1 MSFSAP
7 RDIAWPRT
15 SWSSPAERR
24 TRGSLLAS
32 PAQQA
37 PPAALPE
44 RRAPPQAGQDPC
56 RREAAPA
63 AELGAGH
70 AAKQVHGRG
79 ALGRPAPPHGPS
91 GLRDPRGVH
100 RTSAK
105 PAAPAASRG
114 SPPTTCARP
123 PRRTRRGGGFRHARW
138 PTSSAM
144 PGSRSPRTSILAGGL
159 PAGGQRTRWRRRS
172 VTPGRTKSMSKASV
186 AAWDR
191 SAIWPLTCE
200 DGSRDWT
207 RTSNPSVHAR
217 AAYPFSGSLEMCGWP
232 ARLSN
237 WRCSSPANE
246 TGRFSVKSMG

>member
-1 MSFSAP
+1 MPARGCSRCRAG
-7 RDIAWPRT
+7 RWPCCEAG
-15 SWSSPAERR
+15 SWS
-24 TRGSLLAS
+24 
-32 PAQQA
+32 
-37 PPAALPE
+37 
-44 RRAPPQAGQDPC
+44 
-56 RREAAPA
+56 
-63 AELGAGH
+63 
-70 AAKQVHGRG
+70 G
-79 ALGRPAPPHGPS
+79 ALGRPALPHGPS

-105 PAAPAASRG
+105 PAAPAAARG
-114 SPPTTCARP
+114 SPPTTRARP

-186 AAWDR
+186 AAWER

-207 RTSNPSVHAR
+207 RTSNPSVSQRQYSAVPLVTSADLRLAHGQCSASTSN
-217 AAYPFSGSLEMCGWP
+217 ASG
-232 ARLSN
+232 
-237 WRCSSPANE
+237 
-246 TGRFSVKSMG
+246 FSVKSTG